1 MLYGYISSFDADRPE
16 TPEEPELKFTTIIN
30 GTKRTVEYDED
41 GAFVVMVKGKITED
55 DITEEQWEG
64 IQCDVHNRLR
74 PSWYDHGLLVSDD
87 D

>member
-16 TPEEPELKFTTIIN
+16 EPEENELKFTTVIN
-30 GTKRTVEYDED
+30 GVKRTVEYDED

-64 IQCDVHNRLR
+64 IQCDVHNRLQ
-74 PSWYDHGLLVSDD
+74 PS
-87 D
+87 